1 MRVLIAILAVLLF
14 SSTLWT
20 GEYYS
25 RGLIA
30 AHAGLASLTKSNTP
44 EPDVPRVP
52 RSECRECGGT
62 GIVGDGNTKLPCGN
76 CYDDAKNLND
86 LGVIVP
92 KVNEGRQ
99 FVPPSFDVTK
109 YRRSTG
115 EWGTRRWLED
125 GVEKKS
131 KVWVPAGKL
140 LRLKKQTKSELQ
152 VRKAPARRA
161 MCFT

>member
-1 MRVLIAILAVLLF
+1 M
-14 SSTLWT
+14 
-20 GEYYS
+20 
-25 RGLIA
+25 
-30 AHAGLASLTKSNTP
+30 
-44 EPDVPRVP
+44 
-52 RSECRECGGT
+52 
-62 GIVGDGNTKLPCGN
+62 GDGNTKLPCGN

-92 KVNEGRQ
+92 
-99 FVPPSFDVTK
+99 PSPSFDVTK

-140 LRLKKQTKSELQ
+140 LRLKKQKKSELQ